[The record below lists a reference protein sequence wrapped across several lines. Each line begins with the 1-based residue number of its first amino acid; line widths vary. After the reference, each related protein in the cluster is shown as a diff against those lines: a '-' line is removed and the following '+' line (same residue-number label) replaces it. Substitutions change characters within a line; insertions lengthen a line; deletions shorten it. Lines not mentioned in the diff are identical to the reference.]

1 MIAGWEA
8 AGINKVITL
17 CGQSQYLF
25 TSLLP
30 YLDIETEIQ
39 FVSILD
45 LAESF
50 EAANAYIYGG
60 SYFTRYLRKESVLN
74 GLLVNTIEE
83 PLLSAPEFL
92 PELQADKRRNMVGI
106 WTPPL
111 AAEYHPVGLQE
122 GMADK
127 IYENS
132 LNTIGNTAFKT
143 LIVCDPFAWKVLQ
156 EKEYPASKM
165 VYFTDILK

>member
-1 MIAGWEA
+1 MVEWLMQ
-8 AGINKVITL
+8 N
-17 CGQSQYLF
+17 
-25 TSLLP
+25 
-30 YLDIETEIQ
+30 
-39 FVSILD
+39 
-45 LAESF
+45 
-50 EAANAYIYGG
+50 
-60 SYFTRYLRKESVLN
+60 KESVLN

-92 PELQADKRRNMVGI
+92 PELQADKRRNVVGI

-111 AAEYHPVGLQE
+111 GAEYHPVGLPE

-132 LNTIGNTAFKT
+132 LKTIGNTAFKT